1 MAYAELTTTLARMVY
16 MYDMRLAPGT
26 SLGQGSQSLEYGRR
40 RKAEFQLRDTFTSM
54 KEGPLVQFR
63 PRL

>member
-26 SLGQGSQSLEYGRR
+26 SLGEGSQSVEHGRQ

-63 PRL
+63 GRI